1 MAQTQNPLGH
11 LIRPLFNHPR
21 APVQFTNNP
30 QEKSRIES
38 QYLWNRIG
46 IFVTGRRGSES
57 ERLKSGRTNNVV
69 NSFSPGWWSGF
80 ELHDGRIYSLAKKMG
95 SSSQVLIP
103 TLLYR
108 EKGEKLQIADG
119 YTGRF
124 DLTDSCRPSYVHGD

>member
-21 APVQFTNNP
+21 APIQFTNNP

-46 IFVTGRRGSES
+46 IFVTARHGSES

-69 NSFSPGWWSGF
+69 NSFSPLVGGQVSSYTMGGF
-80 ELHDGRIYSLAKKMG
+80 IHLLRKWFLLTSPHSDPSPPGEGRKI
-95 SSSQVLIP
+95 
-103 TLLYR
+103 
-108 EKGEKLQIADG
+108 QIADG

-124 DLTDSCRPSYVHGD
+124 DLTDSC